1 MRVAMVG
8 RILAGCLML
17 VMLAGT
23 AALLSACNT
32 VHGLGEDIQKSS
44 DTVKKAL

>member
-1 MRVAMVG
+1 MQRKLVAGLLAMV
-8 RILAGCLML
+8 L
-17 VMLAGT
+17 VTGA

-32 VHGLGEDIQKSS
+32 VHGLGQDIENSS